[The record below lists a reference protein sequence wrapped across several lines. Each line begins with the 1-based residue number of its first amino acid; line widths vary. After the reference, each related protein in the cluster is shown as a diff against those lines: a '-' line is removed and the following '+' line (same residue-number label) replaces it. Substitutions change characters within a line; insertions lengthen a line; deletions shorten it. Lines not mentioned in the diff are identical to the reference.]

1 MESPKFQNDPEIYEE
16 QIVLEPPN
24 PEVNKRKQ
32 K

>member
-1 MESPKFQNDPEIYEE
+1 MESPKFQNDPEISEE
-16 QIVLEPPN
+16 LEPPK